1 MRYVLTLVFSVVLIG
16 CLDEEDNPLS
26 VLTSDRDK
34 LLETWYISADDISAV
49 AGKDE
54 SLQGLESYEITYND
68 DGTFLQK
75 VTVLVGGVSL
85 PSEHSGA
92 WTLDGSTLTQT
103 YEESLL
109 FKDGVYEFSAI
120 ITDVVLTLTRS
131 SDGLVIPLRKKDS

>member
-1 MRYVLTLVFSVVLIG
+1 MRHVLFLALSISLVG
-16 CLDEEDNPLS
+16 CIDEEDNPLS
-26 VLTSDRDK
+26 MLTSDRDK
-34 LLETWYISADDISAV
+34 LLETWYISAEDIAAV
-49 AGKDE
+49 AGEDE

-85 PSEHSGA
+85 PSEHSGS
-92 WTLDGSTLTQT
+92 WTLVGSTLTQT

-109 FKDGVYEFSAI
+109 FEDVVYEFSAI

-131 SDGLVIPLRKKDS
+131 SDGLVIPLRKKG